1 MGWTHRFGELT
12 TYMFRRAFLLSFVVT
27 AVLPLIAQA
36 PVRNGRPNVVLIIT
50 DDVGYGDFGSYG
62 APYIKTPHVDGL
74 ARDGVRLTDFYA
86 NGATWEFPFVSSAR
100 SASRRGT
107 GEQQ

>member
-1 MGWTHRFGELT
+1 MHRIILLAAAMAAAVATAPISEQSGEA
-12 TYMFRRAFLLSFVVT
+12 R
-27 AVLPLIAQA
+27 
-36 PVRNGRPNVVLIIT
+36 RPNVVLIIT

-62 APYIKTPHVDGL
+62 APDVRTPHIDSL
-74 ARDGVRLTDFYA
+74 AKDGVRLTDFYA